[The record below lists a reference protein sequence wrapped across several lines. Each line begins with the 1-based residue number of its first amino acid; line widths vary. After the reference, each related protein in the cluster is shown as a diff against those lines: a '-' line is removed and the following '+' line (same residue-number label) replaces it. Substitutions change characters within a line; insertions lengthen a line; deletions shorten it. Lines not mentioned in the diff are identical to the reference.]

1 MTGTRSWTP
10 VEGKSLPVV
19 FETQTVREYE
29 LVPAALDEAAAE
41 DRLREV
47 LLAAL
52 AAELDEGTV
61 ERTEFTAR
69 VADGVLH
76 VVLRAEC
83 TEQLGRERPIDTTA
97 RVTGPHDPDAAPDPT
112 DPLVSPD
119 PIEQRIE

>member
-10 VEGKSLPVV
+10 VEGRSLPVV
-19 FETQTVREYE
+19 WETQTVREYE

-41 DRLREV
+41 DRLRTA
-47 LLAAL
+47 LLAAR
-52 AAELDEGTV
+52 AAELDEGTF

-83 TEQLGRERPIDTTA
+83 TEQLGRERPIDTTE
-97 RVTGPHDPDAAPDPT
+97 RVTGPHDPDAAPPEGS
-112 DPLVSPD
+112 DPLGI
-119 PIEQRIE
+119 IE